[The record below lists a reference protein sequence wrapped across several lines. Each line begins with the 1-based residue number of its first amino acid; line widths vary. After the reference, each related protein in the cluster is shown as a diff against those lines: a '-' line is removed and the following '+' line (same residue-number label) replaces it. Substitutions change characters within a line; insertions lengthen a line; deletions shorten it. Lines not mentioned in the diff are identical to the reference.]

1 MAGYSPSRALPN
13 ATLSMSVPNTCRG
26 TSLPAL
32 ARHSLIM
39 ITRGI
44 HLLAGGAAR
53 HPDPQCF
60 LWPKLVQELR
70 HHLFFNGL
78 ERLGIPEEAGHSDQK
93 VLEQAVELTGIGPDI
108 AKVFF
113 NPADLLDAH
122 ATLDTSYD
130 RALLV
135 TGKIMSHLVS
145 QQHQDLV
152 YRLLAERFFFGCF
165 CAIGDWPMRGVEKNR

>member
-1 MAGYSPSRALPN
+1 MLAGYSPSRALST

-39 ITRGI
+39 ITREYTSSPVEQPGTQTRR
-44 HLLAGGAAR
+44 ASFG
-53 HPDPQCF
+53 PS
-60 LWPKLVQELR
+60 WPRSPR

-78 ERLGIPEEAGHSDQK
+78 ERFGIPEEAGHSDQK

-113 NPADLLDAH
+113 HPADLLDAH
-122 ATLDTSYD
+122 AAPGY
-130 RALLV
+130 AV
-135 TGKIMSHLVS
+135 
-145 QQHQDLV
+145 
-152 YRLLAERFFFGCF
+152 
-165 CAIGDWPMRGVEKNR
+165 